1 MTVKQAITLTQ
12 LNVQGKKLAFKL
24 DNDKYYCR
32 NDSTINTLLKGF
44 IDENAVIQ
52 YNDKEAGENVQRSAS
67 DAEHGS
73 NIVSVEMLKLVLVS
87 TKQSKTKRRAV
98 ERELEII
105 GEAVNRLLKLNST
118 IEISFARIIVDL
130 RNKVIHSYD
139 SIDNEI
145 IWKVV
150 MKDIPILKAEAVYLI
165 ELK

>member
-1 MTVKQAITLTQ
+1 MTIDE
-12 LNVQGKKLAFKL
+12 KKLLKDIL
-24 DNDKYYCR
+24 D
-32 NDSTINTLLKGF
+32 SIES
-44 IDENAVIQ
+44 IDEHL
-52 YNDKEAGENVQRSAS
+52 ENRRVFS
-67 DAEHGS
+67 EY
-73 NIVSVEMLKLVLVS
+73 L
-87 TKQSKTKRRAV
+87 QSKTKRRAV
-98 ERELEII
+98 EREPEII

-118 IEISFARIIVDL
+118 IEISCARIIVDL